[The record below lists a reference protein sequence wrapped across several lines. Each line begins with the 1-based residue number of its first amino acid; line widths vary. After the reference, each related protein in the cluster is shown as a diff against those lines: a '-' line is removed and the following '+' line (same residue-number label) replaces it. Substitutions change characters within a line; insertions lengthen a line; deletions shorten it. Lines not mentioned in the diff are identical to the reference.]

1 VIRQSGGEPIPIDY
15 SMEKTESGWKVYDI
29 KLAGV
34 SLVQNYRTTFSTE
47 IRRSGVDGLIK
58 ALADK
63 NRALAGKNK
72 TMVQT

>member
-1 VIRQSGGEPIPIDY
+1 MIRQSGGEPIPIDY